1 MQVACGHNRTA
12 VHRIRVNE
20 EAARAAAVNC
30 LHHINC
36 MNNSADN
43 C

>member
-12 VHRIRVNE
+12 GRPILVNE
-20 EAARAAAVNC
+20 DAAWAAAASC

-36 MNNSADN
+36 INHSADN